1 LPATISACD
10 IIALYQLRWQVE
22 IFFKR
27 LKSIMDFG
35 NVPLKRED
43 SIHAWLN
50 GKLLISL
57 LIEQMLSE
65 VSFSPCGDYERDTE
79 HLERVAISLSNAPKE
94 SAVAV

>member
-1 LPATISACD
+1 LASPKPTN
-10 IIALYQLRWQVE
+10 
-22 IFFKR
+22 FFEKKFDKE
-27 LKSIMDFG
+27 L
-35 NVPLKRED
+35 
-43 SIHAWLN
+43 HAWLN

-65 VSFSPCGDYERDTE
+65 VSFPPCGDYEPNTE